1 MYIFIL
7 FSFQMLV
14 QRLGDEA
21 RDILESDIGM
31 DRLTVP
37 RSEAL
42 LRREGKHFCFF
53 ASCCFILNEPDVM
66 CLINTYNLMS
76 TRLAA
81 YICRLTV
88 MS

>member
-1 MYIFIL
+1 
-7 FSFQMLV
+7 MLV

-42 LRREGKHFCFF
+42 LKREGK
-53 ASCCFILNEPDVM
+53 
-66 CLINTYNLMS
+66 
-76 TRLAA
+76 
-81 YICRLTV
+81 
-88 MS
+88 

>member
-1 MYIFIL
+1 
-7 FSFQMLV
+7 MLV

-42 LRREGKHFCFF
+42 LKREGKQFCIL
-53 ASCCFILNEPDVM
+53 ARCCYILDKPKAI
-66 CLINTYNLMS
+66 CLSDT
-76 TRLAA
+76 
-81 YICRLTV
+81 
-88 MS
+88 